1 MRPFDRRID
10 WITVRAGARVAAGA
24 ANSVLIDGRG
34 VVQGIVVE
42 NLQLLV
48 GSWNFGI
55 GFEAQ
60 VVGAKQVVA
69 AMLYEPYMVLNDRRL
84 AIIDGCAGLTVP
96 VRNR

>member
-1 MRPFDRRID
+1 MRPFDRRVD
-10 WITVRAGARVAAGA
+10 WINVRAGARVAAGA
-24 ANSVLIDGRG
+24 AKSVLTGGCG

-60 VVGAKQVVA
+60 VVSANQVVA
-69 AMLYEPYMVLNDRRL
+69 AMLYEPYMVLNDGRL